1 MTNLSEKKF
10 EADRKIDCIGLF
22 CPIPVLKTRT
32 ELDKM
37 DGDQVLEIAADDPA
51 AESDIRS
58 LAARLG
64 HKIIHIKKT
73 DKKVHIFIK
82 KIGKQ

>member
-1 MTNLSEKKF
+1 MTNLEKEFK
-10 EADRKIDCIGLF
+10 ADRKIDCIGLF
-22 CPIPVLKTRT
+22 CPIPVLKART

-37 DGDQVLEIAADDPA
+37 DRNQILEVAADDPA

-64 HKIIHIKKT
+64 HKILHIKKI
-73 DKKVHIFIK
+73 DRKVHILIK
-82 KIGKQ
+82 KIGKK